1 MVCANLSLSE
11 RRFFDSILGSGE
23 GQLQLNSRRMLSADI
38 SCHALAGHWL
48 DKQRGTLSHGQQGC
62 RSLKFVT
69 ASRQWQ
75 QQHATG
81 AQVPFDST

>member
-11 RRFFDSILGSGE
+11 RRFFDSFLGSGE
-23 GQLQLNSRRMLSADI
+23 GQLKSRRMLSADI

-48 DKQRGTLSHGQQGC
+48 DKQRGTLSHGQQGY
-62 RSLKFVT
+62 RSLKLVT
-69 ASRQWQ
+69 ASHQWQ